1 MNSSQTSPGP
11 DKKASRSLLARLGRG
26 VVKVLT
32 LFVILEP
39 IWMLLPFAG
48 FLYGSVLQIQ
58 TLNRNPSTSWLT
70 HFVFP
75 VLTLGWVGPILV
87 VGGLLVFCI
96 GAGQIYWAKFRRSG
110 IVTGGLYRFVRHPQ
124 YIALTMFGLGLLL
137 AWGRAIMFI
146 AFFAMMF
153 LYYYLT
159 KSEERTCVRL
169 FGDEY
174 RQYRERTSF
183 IFPGDRFLRPLR
195 ARLPGVKLPAVVR
208 IPAAFV
214 LTMALCF
221 GLMHLIQTIKTAY
234 RSVPYMTATV
244 DLGPALDASLA
255 TEMTPGRGGG
265 VPFVQADRLA
275 VVRGPYRNASVSGV
289 AEHILLRARRSA
301 KLDEFLDFLDK
312 PGPDVAIVFCGP
324 YQPPKDV
331 DNPGPGMYAG
341 GATGGRGPGP
351 DPHGADRLRLILMR
365 CTLAPGATIADALGD
380 KSKRKI
386 VGGCVARVDLDS
398 PEDQDIVA
406 DEQQAN
412 IAGPGFP
419 GEDRWDHFFKQF
431 SLLARADKTPVALAV
446 PGRYRHAELV
456 MVQAPIL
463 RTRIDPGFAAEIR
476 DRLAGS
482 ESFRRRLRLSGAGG
496 RIVAVAFPRPGPN
509 WYREHHG
516 VPQIS
521 LFVMMVRL
529 EEGADTHDIFDPQR
543 RELLSAF
550 IIPMDFAIDP
560 PGDSVGEATMI
571 GLWRDLEERWR
582 FFLSGLGAE
591 SLQHSHQ

>member
-1 MNSSQTSPGP
+1 MNSTQTSPDA
-11 DKKASRSLLARLGRG
+11 DKPRTLIGRIGRG
-26 VVKVLT
+26 LVKILT

-75 VLTLGWVGPILV
+75 VLTLGWLGPILV

-96 GAGQIYWAKFRRSG
+96 GAGRIYWAKFRRSG

-146 AFFAMMF
+146 AFFMMMF

-159 KSEERTCVRL
+159 RSEERTCVRL

-174 RQYRERTSF
+174 REYRLRTSF
-183 IFPGDRFLRPLR
+183 IFPGDRLLRPLR
-195 ARLPGVKLPAVVR
+195 AKLPGVKLPAIVR
-208 IPAAFV
+208 VTGAFV

-221 GLMHLIQTIKTAY
+221 GLMRMIQAIKGAY
-234 RSVPYMTATV
+234 RTVPYMTATV
-244 DLGPALDASLA
+244 DLGPARDAALNV
-255 TEMTPGRGGG
+255 EMTAGQAGGI
-265 VPFVQADRLA
+265 PFVQADRLA
-275 VVRGPYRNASVSGV
+275 VVRGPYRNASASGF
-289 AEHILLRARRSA
+289 AEHILQRVRRSA
-301 KLDEFLDFLDK
+301 RLDEFLDFLDK
-312 PGPDVAIVFCGP
+312 PGSDVAIVFCGP
-324 YQPPKDV
+324 YDPPKDV
-331 DNPGPGMYAG
+331 DDPGPGMYAG
-341 GATGGRGPGP
+341 LAPGGRGPGA
-351 DPHGADRLRLILMR
+351 DPHGSDKVRLILMR
-365 CTLAPGATIADALGD
+365 CALAPQAGIADALSD
-380 KSKRKI
+380 KSKRTV
-386 VGGCVARVDLDS
+386 VGFCAAWVNLDR
-398 PEDQDIVA
+398 PEDQDIA
-406 DEQQAN
+406 DKVN
-412 IAGPGFP
+412 IAGPGAD
-419 GEDRWDHFFKQF
+419 GGDRWDHFLKQF
-431 SLLARADKTPVALAV
+431 SRLPHADKTPETIAA
-446 PGRYRHAELV
+446 PGRYEQAKLV
-456 MVQAPIL
+456 LVQAPIL

-482 ESFRRRLRLSGAGG
+482 ARFRRRLRLAGAGG
-496 RIVAVAFPRPGPN
+496 PVVAVAFPRPGPN

-516 VPQIS
+516 TPQIS

-529 EEGADTHDIFDPQR
+529 DSGVETADLFHPSR
-543 RELLSAF
+543 REILSAF
-550 IIPMDFAIDP
+550 IVPMDFAIDP
-560 PGDSVGEATMI
+560 PADSVGEAIMI

-591 SLQHSHQ
+591 SPRHSH